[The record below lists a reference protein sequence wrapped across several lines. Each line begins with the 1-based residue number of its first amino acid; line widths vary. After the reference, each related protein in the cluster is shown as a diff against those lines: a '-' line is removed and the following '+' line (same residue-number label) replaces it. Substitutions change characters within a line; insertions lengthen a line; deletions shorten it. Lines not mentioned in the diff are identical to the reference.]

1 MNTFVDARRARTGW
15 IGVQKSGLVFKRVL
29 IWVTVFALS
38 VVLCSYD
45 TISAQTN
52 AEWLVNSDGKPP
64 ILTDNE
70 ALIIAGAEGSGDDIL
85 DSSHAAPLSL
95 SFAPAQLIAAEGG
108 LIVERQAWQF
118 DGVTGSAWRARTA
131 LPGRIRVIPSSG
143 VSRFAQFIPDDP
155 GPWAIINGGFYDVD
169 GRAMGV
175 VVADGE
181 TFSPFRRG
189 GGSGVFQV
197 TQEGPRIIH
206 RSEFK
211 PGVIQALQS
220 IDRIIDNGRSLVN
233 PRLNARSTARAAVV
247 ITDKELI
254 FVVVAQDESVSGKGD
269 DVRLGITSR
278 LGLPLW
284 AFSDYLLRS
293 TGAREALN
301 LDGSVSTQFAARLAG
316 RDIRVRGVRGTVNAL
331 IMRPN

>member
-1 MNTFVDARRARTGW
+1 MNFFSDARRRQGGW
-15 IGVQKSGLVFKRVL
+15 IGVQKPERVFERASILVTAV
-29 IWVTVFALS
+29 ILS
-38 VVLCSYD
+38 VALCSYG
-45 TISAQTN
+45 TNSAHAHPERLPN
-52 AEWLVNSDGKPP
+52 NDGKQLSP
-64 ILTDNE
+64 IDNE
-70 ALIIAGAEGSGDDIL
+70 ALIFASAERSGDDIF
-85 DSSHAAPLSL
+85 DHSNAAPLSL
-95 SFAPAQLIAAEGG
+95 SFKSPELIVAEDG
-108 LIVERQAWQF
+108 LVVERQTWQF
-118 DGVTGSAWRARTA
+118 DGVTGSAWRARTT

-143 VSRFAQFIPDDP
+143 VTRFDQYIPADP

-169 GRAMGV
+169 GKAMGV

-189 GGSGVFQV
+189 GGSGVFQF
-197 TQEGPRIIH
+197 TENGPRIIH

-211 PGVIQALQS
+211 PGAIQALQS
-220 IDRIIDNGRSLVN
+220 IDRIIDNGTSLVN
-233 PRLNARSTARAAVV
+233 RRLNARSTARSAVV
-247 ITDKELI
+247 ITDTELI
-254 FVVVAQDESVSGKGD
+254 FVVVAQDGSISGTGD

-316 RDIRVRGVRGTVNAL
+316 REIRVRGMRGTVNAL